1 MKTREEIARFI
12 ESQMDGKIQL
22 ALKNSHWHYGR
33 VEIRQ
38 LMDFIFDGTPTCEK
52 DKVFTMGGRK

>member
-12 ESQMDGKIQL
+12 ESQMNGKSQF

-33 VEIRQ
+33 VEVRQ
-38 LMDFIFDGTPTCEK
+38 LMDFIFDGPPTCEK
-52 DKVFTMGGRK
+52 DKVFAPGEGK